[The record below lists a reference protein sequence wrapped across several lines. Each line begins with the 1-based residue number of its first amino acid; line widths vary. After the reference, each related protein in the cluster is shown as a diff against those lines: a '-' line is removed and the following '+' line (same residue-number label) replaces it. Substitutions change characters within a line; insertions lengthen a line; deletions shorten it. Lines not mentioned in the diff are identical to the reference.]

1 MLQIAKLSNS
11 YFILLFSFIP
21 ISIFLGSTVS
31 LVNLSLILIGIF
43 LLYEMRLLV
52 FSLKDKAF
60 LSLII
65 LYLYLIFNS
74 FFSLNFEIGF
84 FRNFGFIR
92 FILLFLVINLLF
104 YKKL

>member
-31 LVNLSLILIGIF
+31 LVNLSLIIIGIF
-43 LLYEMRLLV
+43 LLFEMRLLV
-52 FSLKDKAF
+52 FSLKDRAF

-65 LYLYLIFNS
+65 LYFYLIFNS
-74 FFSLNFEIGF
+74 FFSIQSS
-84 FRNFGFIR
+84 IR
-92 FILLFLVINLLF
+92 SLKLLI
-104 YKKL
+104 